1 MDIALWSVVF
11 TAAMAGLI
19 YSADRFVGAASKVGA
34 MLGAPEFVIGL
45 TVVALGTSLPE
56 LATSAAA
63 AIQDKTEFV
72 VGNAVGSNVANIFL
86 VLGAAAMTRANFQ
99 IRRDMTKLDLPLL
112 IITSGL
118 LTLFAYSG
126 ARIGLIEGLF
136 LIAGYG
142 IYLTALLGD
151 HKSGE
156 TTKMPYS
163 ARPLLWLALSGAGIY
178 FGADYTLQ
186 ATVKLSS
193 LFGWDD
199 TSVLALTIVALGT
212 SLPELAV
219 SLAAARR
226 GALELAVGNVLGSN
240 VFNAL
245 MVVGLPA
252 LVSDLA
258 VSDRVMTIGLPY
270 MGLASL
276 AALLALIRRRMGRP
290 MGAFFVLM
298 YLAYTLALMGLL

>member
-1 MDIALWSVVF
+1 MDIVLWSAVF
-11 TAAMAGLI
+11 IIAMAGLI
-19 YSADRFVGAASKVGA
+19 YSADRFVEAASKVGA

-63 AIQDKTEFV
+63 AIQGKTEFV

-112 IITSGL
+112 IISSGL
-118 LTLFAYSG
+118 LALFAVSDG
-126 ARIGLIEGLF
+126 RVGLVEGLF
-136 LIAGYG
+136 LVAAYG
-142 IYLTALLGD
+142 IYLTALIGD
-151 HKSGE
+151 NKTEG
-156 TTKMPYS
+156 TAKAPWS
-163 ARPLLWLALSGAGIY
+163 ARPLLWLSLSGAGIY
-178 FGADYTLQ
+178 FGADYTLT
-186 ATVKLSS
+186 ATVKLSA

-240 VFNAL
+240 VFNSL

-258 VSDRVMTIGLPY
+258 VSDRVITVGLPF

-290 MGAFFVLM
+290 MGALFVLM
-298 YLAYTLALMGLL
+298 YLAFSLALMGLL